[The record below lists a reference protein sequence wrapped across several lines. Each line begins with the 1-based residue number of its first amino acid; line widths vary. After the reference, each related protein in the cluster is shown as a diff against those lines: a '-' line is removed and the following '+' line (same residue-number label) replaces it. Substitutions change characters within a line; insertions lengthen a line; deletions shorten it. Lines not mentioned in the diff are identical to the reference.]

1 MKIASKILSV
11 VGTLLLSINILC
23 ADLGDSPT
31 PEQIET
37 AISERLP
44 AGVTIEN
51 ARPNHL
57 TAALG
62 AVADCNNIV
71 AAVDALT
78 AANPNSAVAL
88 TLSASIK
95 CPQSA
100 AEIAGVAATNSPGQ
114 AVGIARAAAAA
125 NPRLVDLIALSVGEG
140 APNTNTQL
148 IREAAIEGAANAAV
162 AGATPPLPE
171 LNDPMFDSDVNNPSP
186 SGL

>member
-11 VGTLLLSINILC
+11 VGTLLLSINVLC

-31 PEQIET
+31 PEQIEA

-57 TAALG
+57 TAAIG
-62 AVADCNNIV
+62 ATANCGNIV
-71 AAVDALT
+71 AAVSAIT
-78 AANPNSAVAL
+78 AVNPNSAVAV
-88 TLSASIK
+88 TLSASLK

-100 AEIAGVAATNSPGQ
+100 AEIAGAAAANNPGQ

-125 NPRLVDLIALSVGEG
+125 SPTQVDLIALQVGES
-140 APNTNTQL
+140 APNANPQF
-148 IREAAIEGAANAAV
+148 IREAAIEGAANSTV
-162 AGATPPLPE
+162 AGATPLPE